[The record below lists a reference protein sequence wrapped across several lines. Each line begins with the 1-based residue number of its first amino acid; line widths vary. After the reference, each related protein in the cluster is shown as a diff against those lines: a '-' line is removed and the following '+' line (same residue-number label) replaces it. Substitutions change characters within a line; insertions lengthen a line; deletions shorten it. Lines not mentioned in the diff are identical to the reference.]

1 MARWRADR
9 TWLVYRGAESFAMA
23 LGWTLAPVY
32 FVQEVGM
39 DPLQL
44 VLAGTFMEVAYFLFE
59 VPTGVV
65 ADTYSR
71 RLSVVVAQ
79 LVMGA
84 AFVVTG
90 LFADVG
96 IILVAAALT
105 GFGWTFKSGAID
117 AWLADEVGPERLARE
132 YQRGAQVARVFALLG
147 IGAAVG
153 LALVELS
160 LPVVAGGVVMLGLGV
175 LLAVAMPET
184 GFRPASREEVGAVRS
199 MASTARAGG
208 RLMRV
213 RPILLLI
220 LGITFFSGM
229 WSESVDRLW
238 EAHFLVDVGVP
249 DFAGFDPIV
258 WFGVL
263 NAGAILL
270 AIAVAQPLSRR
281 FARAGWRGMTKSLLW
296 LDAAMLLGTV
306 AFAFA
311 GSFGAAVLAYW
322 AIRVAASLAA
332 PVYST
337 WINANIEDSSV
348 RATVISMTNLGDSA
362 GEWGGGPALGLVGNA
377 FGIRAALAAGAAVLA
392 PALALYA
399 VALRRGDEA
408 LELDVAAPV
417 PQPET

>member
-1 MARWRADR
+1 MVRLSASR

-39 DPLQL
+39 DPLEL
-44 VLAGTFMEVAYFLFE
+44 VLAGTFMEIAYFLFE

-71 RLSVVVAQ
+71 RLSVIVAQ
-79 LVMGA
+79 FLMGA

-96 IILVAAALT
+96 IILAAAALT

-117 AWLADEVGPERLARE
+117 AWLADEVGPERLAGA
-132 YQRGAQVARVFALLG
+132 YQQGAQVARVFALLG

-160 LPVVAGGVVMLGLGV
+160 LPVVAGGVVMLVLGAF
-175 LLAVAMPET
+175 LAVAMPET
-184 GFRPASREEVGAVRS
+184 AFRPASREEVGALRS
-199 MASTARAGG
+199 MTSTARTGG
-208 RLMRV
+208 RLMRA

-220 LGITFFSGM
+220 LGITFFGGM

-238 EAHFLVDVGVP
+238 EAHFLVNIGVP
-249 DFAGFDPIV
+249 EFAGFNSVI

-281 FARAGWRGMTKSLLW
+281 FERASWRGMTKSLLW
-296 LDAAMLLGTV
+296 LDAAMLVGTV

-311 GSFGAAVLAYW
+311 GSFGTAVLAYW
-322 AIRVAASLAA
+322 AIRIAASLAA

-337 WINANIEDSSV
+337 WLNANIEDSTV

-362 GEWGGGPALGLVGNA
+362 GEWGGGPALGVVGNV
-377 FGIRAALAAGAAVLA
+377 FGIRAALAAGAAVLS
-392 PALALYA
+392 PALVLYA
-399 VALRRGDEA
+399 LALRRGDDA
-408 LELDVAAPV
+408 VAIDATAPV